1 MQKADVVGTLLS
13 VHHVDLR
20 VTRAGVSI
28 ALTGRQPVAC
38 FTILKI
44 AILPA
49 PYTIAS
55 KPLSFI
61 LLDAV

>member
-1 MQKADVVGTLLS
+1 MTTSSGEMDMDITQ
-13 VHHVDLR
+13 HVLM
-20 VTRAGVSI
+20 

-38 FTILKI
+38 YTILKI